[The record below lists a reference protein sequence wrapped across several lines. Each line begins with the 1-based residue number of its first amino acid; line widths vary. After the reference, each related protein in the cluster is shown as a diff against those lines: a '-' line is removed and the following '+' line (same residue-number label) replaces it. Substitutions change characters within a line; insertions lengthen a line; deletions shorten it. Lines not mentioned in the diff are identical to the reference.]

1 MNPNSSS
8 GITSSEIPQLYN
20 KMKILT
26 KYPHRWLLAIAFC
39 LTALASMA
47 QERTVENRPYC
58 DLRPFHFGVM
68 VGTHLQDLE
77 LLNAGQV
84 TFTDENGQE
93 VTSNVT
99 VDQDR
104 WDPGFTVGVLG
115 EFRLNTHFQ
124 FRIAPAMYFGT
135 RHLTFHNLLQSN
147 GSSADGGNTGDGST
161 AGDGSQGSTSDGYS
175 GSRYDVSQELKTAYI
190 SCAFDLIFAAP
201 RFNNHRPYIM
211 AGLNPMMN
219 LSGNKDEYLRL
230 KKTDLFVELGIG
242 CDFYLPFFKLRPE
255 LKFMYGLM
263 NSYDKGYAGKVKDK
277 SMLPYTLSAKE
288 AHSKM
293 IALTFYF
300 E

>member
-1 MNPNSSS
+1 M
-8 GITSSEIPQLYN
+8 GKHMLRPQLHN
-20 KMKILT
+20 IMKILT
-26 KYPHRWLLAIAFC
+26 KYPNRWLLAITFC
-39 LTALASMA
+39 LTALVSMA

-135 RHLTFHNLLQSN
+135 RHLKSM
-147 GSSADGGNTGDGST
+147 GG
-161 AGDGSQGSTSDGYS
+161 
-175 GSRYDVSQELKTAYI
+175 RYISYEEYMI

-230 KKTDLFVELGIG
+230 KKTDLFVEVGVG

-255 LKFMYGLM
+255 LKFMYGLL
-263 NSYDKGYAGKVKDK
+263 NSYDKGYASKVKDK
-277 SMLPYTLSAKE
+277 SMLPYTLAANS

>member
-1 MNPNSSS
+1 MRR
-8 GITSSEIPQLYN
+8 I
-20 KMKILT
+20 ILSIMMG
-26 KYPHRWLLAIAFC
+26 LIA
-39 LTALASMA
+39 TIALA
-47 QERTVENRPYC
+47 QERTVENRPYT

-77 LLNAGQV
+77 FINAGPV
-84 TFTDENGQE
+84 TYTDENGAE
-93 VTSNVT
+93 VNSNVT
-99 VDQDR
+99 IDQDR

-115 EFRLNTHFQ
+115 EFRLSTHFQ

-135 RHLTFHNLLQSN
+135 RHLTFHNIMQDAN
-147 GSSADGGNTGDGST
+147 EDGNAKQEDKK
-161 AGDGSQGSTSDGYS
+161 
-175 GSRYDVSQELKTAYI
+175 QELKTAYI
-190 SCAFDLIFAAP
+190 SSAFDIIFSAP

-211 AGLNPMMN
+211 AGINPMMN
-219 LSGNKDEYLRL
+219 LSGNKSDYIQL
-230 KKTDLFVELGIG
+230 KKTDIFLELGLG

-263 NSYDKGYAGKVKDK
+263 NIYDKDHVKNVKDK